1 MILETEVHVK
11 INQYNFQYYQHLGYN
26 FTKYG
31 EIIIVKVEDLP
42 KTSGIK
48 VHTIC
53 EYCGNVIIKPFR
65 RYIESI
71 EKGKNCCN
79 ICKKHKVVENTIKK
93 YGVKTTLQ
101 IPYVHEKI
109 VKNNIEKYGVKLPLE
124 SQVIRNKAKETM
136 KNKYGCEYTLQNPD
150 LLYKVHSTLYSNGGG
165 IPTSKQQKY
174 ICDLYSG
181 KLNYPIGKFFI
192 DIFFDNENICC
203 EYDGGGHSLAIEY
216 GESAEVFN
224 NKEEKRVEYL
234 ISNGYK
240 IFKIVSKKDV
250 LPSDLILLKIK
261 EKAFDI
267 LRDFDFYTINI
278 DTFEESFK

>member
-1 MILETEVHVK
+1 MILETEVNVK
-11 INQYNFQYYQHLGYN
+11 INQYNFQYYKDLGYA
-26 FTKYG
+26 FTKCG
-31 EIIIVKVEDLP
+31 ETIIVKVEDLP

-53 EYCGNVIIKPFR
+53 EYCGNIIIKPFR

-71 EKGKNCCN
+71 ENGKNCCN
-79 ICKKHKVVENTIKK
+79 ICKKYKVVENTVKK

-101 IPYVHEKI
+101 IPSVHEKI
-109 VKNNIEKYGVKLPLE
+109 IKNNIEKYGVELPLE
-124 SQVIRNKAKETM
+124 SEEIRDKAKETM

-150 LLYKVHSTLYSNGGG
+150 LLYKVHNTLYNNGNG

-174 ICDLYSG
+174 ICDLYLG

-192 DIFFDNENICC
+192 DIFFNDENICC
-203 EYDGGGHSLAIEY
+203 EYDGGGHSLAVKY
-216 GESAEVFN
+216 GETFEAFN
-224 NKEEKRVEYL
+224 NKEKKRIQYL

-240 IFKIVSKKDV
+240 IFKIVSKKDILPNDLV
-250 LPSDLILLKIK
+250 LLRIK
-261 EKAFDI
+261 KRAFDI
-267 LRDFDFYTINI
+267 LQKFNFYSINI